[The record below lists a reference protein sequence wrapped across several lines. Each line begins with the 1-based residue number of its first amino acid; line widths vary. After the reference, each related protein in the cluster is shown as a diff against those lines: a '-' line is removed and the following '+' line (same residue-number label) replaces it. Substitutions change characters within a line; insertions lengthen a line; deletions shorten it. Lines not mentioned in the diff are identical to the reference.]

1 MAHFDKPIVCYV
13 TDRKSLQGGQPA
25 GITAGV
31 LEKIR
36 IAASAGADFI
46 QIRERDLPGGSLLQ
60 LTCDAIAAAEEIA
73 KAQRAKVP
81 ACRGGPFR
89 RTQIYVNDRL
99 DVALGA
105 RAAAGL
111 PGAAGVHLGGE
122 SLPAEEVVRW
132 CRAGNAPTEFQIGI
146 SCHSLEDAREAER
159 NGADYIFFGPIFDT
173 PSKRS
178 FGPPQGLN
186 RLREVCQKVRIPVI
200 AIGGI
205 NETNAQDCVRA
216 GASGIAAIRLF
227 QETADAEKLHRFVC
241 SVHDMRTEEIR
252 R

>member
-1 MAHFDKPIVCYV
+1 MSHFDKPIVCYV
-13 TDRKSLQGGQPA
+13 TDRKSLRAGQPA
-25 GITAGV
+25 EITAAL

-36 IAASAGADFI
+36 IAASAGVDSI
-46 QIRERDLPGGSLLQ
+46 QIREKDLPGGGLLQ
-60 LTCDAIAAAEEIA
+60 LTRDAIAAAEEIA

-81 ACRGGPFR
+81 ACRGGEFR
-89 RTQIYVNDRL
+89 RARIYVNDRL
-99 DVALGA
+99 DVALA
-105 RAAAGL
+105 ATAAAGL
-111 PGAAGVHLGGE
+111 PAAAGVHLGGE
-122 SLPAEEVVRW
+122 SLPAGEIVRW

-178 FGPPQGLN
+178 FGPPQGLDH
-186 RLREVCQKVRIPVI
+186 LREVCEDVRIPVI

-205 NETNAQDCVRA
+205 NETNAQDSILA
-216 GASGIAAIRLF
+216 GAAGVAAIRLF
-227 QETADAEKLHRFVC
+227 QEAGDAQQLRSFI
-241 SVHDMRTEEIR
+241 STVHDYQRKEIR